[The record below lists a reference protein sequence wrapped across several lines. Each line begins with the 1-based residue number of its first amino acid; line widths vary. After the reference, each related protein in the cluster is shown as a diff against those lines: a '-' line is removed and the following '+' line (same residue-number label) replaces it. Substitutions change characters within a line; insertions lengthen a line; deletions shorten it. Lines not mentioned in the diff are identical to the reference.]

1 MSDKNPNSGDGG
13 KQIRTGM
20 TAEMARGVYAHDA
33 HFNMTLYDGCF
44 TFFVREP
51 MDPKKET
58 INVSSRVFMPI
69 HKAKELAEM
78 ILKSIDTTENKLR
91 GDNNSN

>member
-1 MSDKNPNSGDGG
+1 MAKEDPSSSAR
-13 KQIRTGM
+13 QIKTGM
-20 TAEMARGVYAHDA
+20 SAEIAKGVYAHDA

-51 MDPKKET
+51 FDPKRET
-58 INVSSRVFMPI
+58 INVTSRVFMPI

-78 ILKSIDTTENKLR
+78 ILASIKQTESKLR
-91 GDNNSN
+91 K